1 MSQRSASNP
10 RNLKNAKTGASK
22 RSAARAKPKR
32 DAAGTVRVSTGS
44 AKAGGRALTAE
55 ERKVAE
61 REKRMAANR
70 DMAAVNVLLKKEPGY
85 KRNRTIW
92 GVMLVSGLAM
102 TILSWVVMLV
112 LPGQG
117 GEPSALASRLAIV
130 ALVLA
135 YVLVI
140 GSFIFDFTKIRSLRK
155 AMEAKVASMSDKRID
170 DILREEA
177 FARAAK
183 KNARKGLLGG
193 SAAKAE
199 EAEEAPAEEEPAA
212 EEKKPAKTSKPKKA
226 KKETKSK
233 KADKKDDSS
242 ADDEDSEAK

>member
-1 MSQRSASNP
+1 M
-10 RNLKNAKTGASK
+10 
-22 RSAARAKPKR
+22 
-32 DAAGTVRVSTGS
+32 STGS

-155 AMEAKVASMSDKRID
+155 AMETKVASMSDKRID

-199 EAEEAPAEEEPAA
+199 KAEEAKEAPAEEEPEA

-233 KADKKDDSS
+233 KADKK
-242 ADDEDSEAK
+242 ADDAADDGDSEAK

>member
-155 AMEAKVASMSDKRID
+155 AMETKVASMSDKRID

-199 EAEEAPAEEEPAA
+199 EAEEAPAEEEPEA
-212 EEKKPAKTSKPKKA
+212 EKKPAKTSKPKKA

-233 KADKKDDSS
+233 KADKKDDSA
-242 ADDEDSEAK
+242 ADDGDSEAK